1 MFGSFSTLLGKTKE
15 LISDDDGEVNENG
28 KKWQNNNFAHASLF
42 WYISWP
48 SLCRPNFTFCG
59 GSEHKTT
66 TSFFFSWTSI
76 QSLEFNSRKSC
87 QHLTNWTRWSKRK
100 KRFAA
105 ARFHFLSVVFVAVAV
120 FVAFKL
126 SNIKYPLFSVESYK
140 VATLKKR
147 KQKTKTT
154 MWQYIN
160 QTFTALVSELN
171 S

>member
-1 MFGSFSTLLGKTKE
+1 MTTSTAKSTKAAK
-15 LISDDDGEVNENG
+15 NG
-28 KKWQNNNFAHASLF
+28 
-42 WYISWP
+42 
-48 SLCRPNFTFCG
+48 
-59 GSEHKTT
+59 KTT
-66 TSFFFSWTSI
+66 TLHMHHSFGTFLGRHCTGLISRFVGGVNTRQRLPFSFLELRYSL
-76 QSLEFNSRKSC
+76 LEFNSRKSC

-120 FVAFKL
+120 VVAFKL

-154 MWQYIN
+154 IWQYIN
-160 QTFTALVSELN
+160 QTFTTLVSELN

>member
-1 MFGSFSTLLGKTKE
+1 MTTTEKSTKTAK
-15 LISDDDGEVNENG
+15 NG
-28 KKWQNNNFAHASLF
+28 
-42 WYISWP
+42 
-48 SLCRPNFTFCG
+48 
-59 GSEHKTT
+59 KTT
-66 TSFFFSWTSI
+66 TLHMHHSFCTFYCGHCAGLISRFVAGGRGGRGGVNTRQRLPFSFLELRYSL
-76 QSLEFNSRKSC
+76 LEFNSRKSC

-105 ARFHFLSVVFVAVAV
+105 ARFHFLSVVFVAVAAV
-120 FVAFKL
+120 VAFKL
-126 SNIKYPLFSVESYK
+126 SNIKYPLLSVESYE

>member
-1 MFGSFSTLLGKTKE
+1 MTTSTAKSTKAAK
-15 LISDDDGEVNENG
+15 NG
-28 KKWQNNNFAHASLF
+28 
-42 WYISWP
+42 
-48 SLCRPNFTFCG
+48 
-59 GSEHKTT
+59 KTT
-66 TSFFFSWTSI
+66 TLHMHHSFGTFLGRHCAGLISRFVGGVNTRQRLPFSFLELRYSL
-76 QSLEFNSRKSC
+76 LEFNSRKSC

-105 ARFHFLSVVFVAVAV
+105 ARFHFFSVVFVAVAV

-126 SNIKYPLFSVESYK
+126 SNIKYSLFSEESYE

-160 QTFTALVSELN
+160 RTFTALVSELN

>member
-1 MFGSFSTLLGKTKE
+1 MTTTEKSTKTAKNGKTTT
-15 LISDDDGEVNENG
+15 LHMHHSFGT
-28 KKWQNNNFAHASLF
+28 F
-42 WYISWP
+42 
-48 SLCRPNFTFCG
+48 LCRPCAGLISRFVG

-76 QSLEFNSRKSC
+76 QSFRIQLQKSC

-105 ARFHFLSVVFVAVAV
+105 ARFHFLSVVFAAVAV
-120 FVAFKL
+120 VVAFKL

-147 KQKTKTT
+147 KQLKNKNYNVAIH
-154 MWQYIN
+154 QPDLYRSS
-160 QTFTALVSELN
+160 FRVEFLALWK
-171 S
+171 

>member
-1 MFGSFSTLLGKTKE
+1 MTTTEKSTKTAKNGNTTTFHMHHSFGTFHCRHCAG
-15 LISDDDGEVNENG
+15 LISRFVGGVNTRQRLPFSFLELRY
-28 KKWQNNNFAHASLF
+28 SL
-42 WYISWP
+42 
-48 SLCRPNFTFCG
+48 LD
-59 GSEHKTT
+59 
-66 TSFFFSWTSI
+66 
-76 QSLEFNSRKSC
+76 FNSRKNC

-105 ARFHFLSVVFVAVAV
+105 ARFHFLSVVFVAVAAV
-120 FVAFKL
+120 VAFKL

-154 MWQYIN
+154 IWQYIN
-160 QTFTALVSELN
+160 QTFTTLVSELN

>member
-42 WYISWP
+42 CYISLP
-48 SLCRPNFTFCG
+48 SLYRPNFTFCG

-120 FVAFKL
+120 VVAFKL

-140 VATLKKR
+140 VVTLKKR

-154 MWQYIN
+154 IWQYIY

>member
-1 MFGSFSTLLGKTKE
+1 MTTTEKSTKTAK
-15 LISDDDGEVNENG
+15 NG
-28 KKWQNNNFAHASLF
+28 
-42 WYISWP
+42 
-48 SLCRPNFTFCG
+48 
-59 GSEHKTT
+59 KTT
-66 TSFFFSWTSI
+66 TLHMHHSFCTFYCRHCAGLISRFVGGVNTRQRLPFSFLELRYSL
-76 QSLEFNSRKSC
+76 LEFNSRKNC

-105 ARFHFLSVVFVAVAV
+105 ARFHFWSVVFVAVAV

-126 SNIKYPLFSVESYK
+126 SNIKYPLFSVESYE
-140 VATLKKR
+140 VATLKKG

>member
-1 MFGSFSTLLGKTKE
+1 MTTSTAKSTKAAK
-15 LISDDDGEVNENG
+15 NG
-28 KKWQNNNFAHASLF
+28 
-42 WYISWP
+42 
-48 SLCRPNFTFCG
+48 
-59 GSEHKTT
+59 KTT
-66 TSFFFSWTSI
+66 TLHMHHSFGTFLGRHCAGLISRSVGGVNTRQRLPFSFLELRYSL
-76 QSLEFNSRKSC
+76 LEFNSRKSC

-120 FVAFKL
+120 VVAFKL

-140 VATLKKR
+140 VTTLKKR

-160 QTFTALVSELN
+160 PTFTALVSELN

>member
-1 MFGSFSTLLGKTKE
+1 MTTTEKSTTKTAKNGKTTTFHMHH
-15 LISDDDGEVNENG
+15 SFGT
-28 KKWQNNNFAHASLF
+28 F
-42 WYISWP
+42 
-48 SLCRPNFTFCG
+48 LCRPCAGLISRFVG
-59 GSEHKTT
+59 GVNTRQRLPF
-66 TSFFFSWTSI
+66 SFLELRYSL
-76 QSLEFNSRKSC
+76 LEFNYRKSC

-140 VATLKKR
+140 VTTLKKR

>member
-28 KKWQNNNFAHASLF
+28 KN
-42 WYISWP
+42 
-48 SLCRPNFTFCG
+48 G
-59 GSEHKTT
+59 KTT
-66 TSFFFSWTSI
+66 TLHMHHSFGTFLCRHCAGLISRFVGGVNTRQRLPFSFLELRYSL
-76 QSLEFNSRKSC
+76 LEFNSRKSC

-105 ARFHFLSVVFVAVAV
+105 ARFHFLSVVFVAVAAV
-120 FVAFKL
+120 VAFKL

-147 KQKTKTT
+147 KQKQKTT

>member
-1 MFGSFSTLLGKTKE
+1 MFGSFSTLLG
-15 LISDDDGEVNENG
+15 DDVDGEVNESG

-42 WYISWP
+42 LYILLP

-76 QSLEFNSRKSC
+76 QSSEFNSRKSC
-87 QHLTNWTRWSKRK
+87 QHLTNWTRWSKRQ

-105 ARFHFLSVVFVAVAV
+105 ARFHFLSVVFVVVAV

-160 QTFTALVSELN
+160 RTFTALVSELN